1 MGDYG
6 YIVTFRQVDPL
17 FVLDLSNPSK
27 PRVTG
32 ELKVPG
38 FSSYLHP
45 VTDKVLLGIGR
56 DVDEN
61 TGMQNGIKLSL
72 FDVSDEGR
80 PKEMTTLVLGGP
92 GSYADVLDNHKALML
107 NLNDDMVAFDVSL
120 SDITDKYVKT
130 SFNGAAVIEVRP
142 TGSIKVLELIS
153 SEGLYGSYAKRLVYI
168 GDRLYYIIDDNIRAF
183 DMDDFKEIK

>member
-1 MGDYG
+1 M
-6 YIVTFRQVDPL
+6 
-17 FVLDLSNPSK
+17 
-27 PRVTG
+27 
-32 ELKVPG
+32 
-38 FSSYLHP
+38 
-45 VTDKVLLGIGR
+45 LLGIGR

-80 PKEMTTLVLGGP
+80 PKEMTTLILGGP
-92 GSYADVLDNHKALML
+92 GSYAEVLDNHKALML
-107 NLNDDMVAFDVSL
+107 NLNDDMIAYDVSL

-153 SEGLYGSYAKRLVYI
+153 SEGLYGSYAKGWFTSGINYTI
-168 GDRLYYIIDDNIRAF
+168 
-183 DMDDFKEIK
+183 